1 MKSSSKIFLR
11 NMLVVLFVGHY
22 VAVGLFA
29 YFCHNHEPDFSFH
42 DNCPACQ
49 WQVQTQNDDTSISTV
64 LDALIDPLVLLDHTP
79 LIQSIVLTKQDFQNN
94 HFARAPPY

>member
-1 MKSSSKIFLR
+1 
-11 NMLVVLFVGHY
+11 MLVVLFVGHY
-22 VAVGLFA
+22 VALGLLA
-29 YFCHNHEPDFSFH
+29 YFCHDHEPDFNFH
-42 DNCPACQ
+42 DNCPACH

-64 LDALIDPLVLLDHTP
+64 LDALIDPLILVDHTP